1 MAQPPPPTG
10 SAAARSA
17 LAQKLSGVPPDYF
30 VIKLYQMLQ
39 EQREVL
45 TWDPDGGIIIHD
57 RQRLEATLSVYF
69 RHNRF
74 TSFQRQLNNF
84 GFHKK
89 RKPTA
94 CLSGTAAQQRK
105 GAAYDHPLL
114 VGQQPEAVLRLRRD
128 ARPRQP
134 RGEAS
139 PRRSTARQRSARAP
153 PVGEGAFNMLADVAA
168 TELRRENSRGE
179 LEADAELLTRN
190 ASSSEDLED
199 RGASAS
205 PPRVSDSEG
214 RTSSEERSSSVASSE
229 NRNERSS
236 SRDDDGSGSG
246 SDDGHRRQH
255 QDAPPAIVGGSPRR
269 SPQKPFPVLLKDMLD
284 ATSDQILAWSAD
296 GSAFEIRDAEA
307 LQRDVL
313 PKFFRHVR
321 RPASLIDRGDG
332 VRRSRAGGLYAT
344 SRRERQRDGRTQRA
358 TRRRKHNTNKTQARL
373 ASFQRQLSLYQFRRA
388 KAAPGEPAPPM
399 AYAHPRFTRGADA
412 AALQSVTRA
421 ASPKSSPPSSPKA
434 AAPGSAE
441 APTSPRVRPRE
452 ANEES
457 ALTALFALSG
467 VSSGGGGD
475 AAPVEPKRQKVDEP
489 VRVVG

>member
-1 MAQPPPPTG
+1 MATPPPTG

-153 PVGEGAFNMLADVAA
+153 PVGEGAFNLLADVAA

-246 SDDGHRRQH
+246 SDDGHRRQQH
-255 QDAPPAIVGGSPRR
+255 PDAPPAIVGGSPRR

-296 GSAFEIRDAEA
+296 GAAFEIRDAEA

-313 PKFFRHVR
+313 PKFFRHVC
-321 RPASLIDRGDG
+321 AG
-332 VRRSRAGGLYAT
+332 VLEP
-344 SRRERQRDGRTQRA
+344 SRR
-358 TRRRKHNTNKTQARL
+358 RRNGGTTQARL

-388 KAAPGEPAPPM
+388 KAAPGAPAPPM
-399 AYAHPRFTRGADA
+399 AYAHPRFTRDADA
-412 AALQSVTRA
+412 AALSSVTRA